1 MKKTLTLFIAVIFV
15 ASAFSQS
22 QEVKTKDGRIVIL
35 KSDKTWEY
43 SKEKVSSNEIDLEPE
58 YSLRPYYVNN
68 SELISFEKV
77 KAKIDIKV
85 KALGYGG
92 SNTYLTAFGLNSN
105 IRFKKG
111 EIPKILI
118 KIEGDDEPEDYLTI
132 LKSEKSKKKTDRR
145 RFKQASMAL
154 GGKTRDVSDNEI
166 NFSLKK
172 LGNNIYELKIDED
185 IEFGK
190 YAVIPNIQSNGNSIL
205 SYNSTQKIYCFDI
218 IKAPNKI

>member
-1 MKKTLTLFIAVIFV
+1 MKKTLTLFTTLIFI

-22 QEVKTKDGRIVIL
+22 QEVKTKDGKIVIL

-43 SKEKVSSNEIDLEPE
+43 AKEKTSYSEIDLEPE
-58 YSLRPYYVNN
+58 YSVRPYHVNN
-68 SELISFEKV
+68 NELLSFEKV

-92 SNTYLTAFGLNSN
+92 SNTYLTAFGIESST
-105 IRFKKG
+105 RFKKG

-118 KIEGDDEPEDYLTI
+118 KIEGSEEPEDYLTI
-132 LKSEKSKKKTDRR
+132 LKSEKSKRKKDRR

-166 NFSLKK
+166 NFTLKK
-172 LGNNIYELKIDED
+172 LNNNIYELRIDEN
-185 IEFGK
+185 IEIGE

-205 SYNSTQKIYCFDI
+205 SYNSTQKIYCFAI
-218 IKAPNKI
+218 E